1 MRKSYGRLNMK
12 WQERSGSSETTENKP
27 ILEPKHPPRSRV
39 SWMTING
46 PRSGATA
53 AFRDGNYL
61 VQLDNGKSV
70 IVHESSIRE

>member
-1 MRKSYGRLNMK
+1 MTDIPQK
-12 WQERSGSSETTENKP
+12 EP
-27 ILEPKHPPRSRV
+27 ILEPKRPPGSRV
-39 SWMTING
+39 SWTTING